1 MWKYIKN
8 MKGQFALA
16 ILSIIV
22 MDGVLVGTSVLNQR
36 LIDEVVAQNR
46 EAILFYAA
54 VLLVYSFTGACLYMG
69 TKIYQEMFADKLMND
84 IRGRAFQGIM
94 RRNYR
99 DFFSRN
105 TADYLSALT
114 NDISTLRSLYMG
126 VLYMLVLAVA
136 GMIFHAALMFYYQPV
151 LAVCTLIF
159 ACVIALVPIALGGRI
174 KRWQEKRSQAQ
185 AHLTTLLS
193 EFFSAFSV
201 INSFGIQ
208 NIVRKRFLESNT
220 GLKKC
225 EYHTDALSSA
235 SDGLSQFFSILSQTV
250 ILVLSCYMVVN
261 GQMSFGA
268 LVVFITLSSG
278 FCGEFSM
285 FLQSAPLL
293 MGVTPIVQRIQE
305 MEEYTDPDAGGSEAA
320 TFEREVTV
328 EGLSFGYSKEQPVVN
343 GINLKIER
351 GKKYALTGESG
362 CGKSTLIHL
371 ITGNYGDYQGKI
383 LYDGKELHNID
394 HKKLCKIVSC
404 IQQEVFLFD
413 DTIRNNIC
421 LYEDFEAEQLERA
434 VSLSGVGKF
443 MDTLEGGLEYQVGQ
457 RGERLSGGQRQRV
470 AIARALIRNTR
481 FLILDEGTSALDEGT
496 AREIET
502 LLLGIPDLTLL
513 TITHHLME
521 EEAYDHIFR
530 IGNGQLLG

>member
-1 MWKYIKN
+1 
-8 MKGQFALA
+8 
-16 ILSIIV
+16 
-22 MDGVLVGTSVLNQR
+22 
-36 LIDEVVAQNR
+36 
-46 EAILFYAA
+46 
-54 VLLVYSFTGACLYMG
+54 
-69 TKIYQEMFADKLMND
+69 
-84 IRGRAFQGIM
+84 
-94 RRNYR
+94 
-99 DFFSRN
+99 
-105 TADYLSALT
+105 
-114 NDISTLRSLYMG
+114 
-126 VLYMLVLAVA
+126 
-136 GMIFHAALMFYYQPV
+136 MIFHAALMFYYQPV

-174 KRWQEKRSQAQ
+174 KRWQEKRSLAQ

-208 NIVRKRFLESNT
+208 NIVRKRFLDSNN

-261 GQMSFGA
+261 GQMSFG
-268 LVVFITLSSG
+268 
-278 FCGEFSM
+278 
-285 FLQSAPLL
+285 
-293 MGVTPIVQRIQE
+293 
-305 MEEYTDPDAGGSEAA
+305 
-320 TFEREVTV
+320 
-328 EGLSFGYSKEQPVVN
+328 YSKEQSVVN

-371 ITGNYGDYQGKI
+371 ITGNYRDYQGKI

-394 HKKLCKIVSC
+394 HKKLCNIVSC

-530 IGNGQLLG
+530 IGDGQLLG